1 MNRFL
6 TSATAMVLGLALSG
20 IANADGRNDQRSNHE
35 RFECD
40 RTADC
45 NRGSLRYF
53 DAWRLE
59 SYWDA
64 LRYLH
69 QWWFGRDFDDLRHFD
84 HFDRGNYYC
93 FDDGHITN
101 SGVLTP
107 RVMEMEP

>member
-6 TSATAMVLGLALSG
+6 TSATAMVLGLAVCG
-20 IANADGRNDQRSNHE
+20 IAKADGRNDQRFNQEGFE
-35 RFECD
+35 RD
-40 RTADC
+40 RTAEC

-64 LRYLH
+64 LRYVH

-84 HFDRGNYYC
+84 DFDRGYYYC
-93 FDDGHITN
+93 SDHGHVKN
-101 SGVLTP
+101 SGVLTS
-107 RVMEMEP
+107 RVLEMEP